1 MKSNHKQRLPI
12 GSNSVRRPA
21 TASAL
26 AIAIGLVLQGAA
38 PDAAAAEDQAEQN
51 SASTPIEEVVVQGV
65 RAAEINAREM
75 ERDKNNF
82 SSIITTDDAGNFADQ
97 NAAETLQR
105 LPGIT
110 LQRQEGEGRFINLRG
125 LGPSFTAVSMDGSEL
140 ANGSG
145 GDGTGEGRGFSLDS
159 VTADLLQAIVVN
171 KTLTPDMDLNSI
183 GGSVD
188 LRTVSALER
197 GKNTLKFKAQGIY
210 QDLGEETSPK
220 LTLQGT
226 RLFADNTFG
235 IAAAVSWEER
245 QTQGYETFTHD
256 SSLPRLVTV
265 GDDSMIIPFELQN
278 RQENARRERF
288 GGNLDLDWRPSE
300 SSRYYARYSRTEYTD
315 EDLAFRE
322 YYRFAQATGN
332 ELVYLDPANNIF
344 GIGDGELQHHVF
356 IQDGTVS
363 TDVYSLGGSNE
374 FGGSWTVDYDFARSN
389 GDFEKP
395 NARRVQFRIADLTM
409 LGSSGS
415 EFINGQMV
423 APQQLAEL
431 AGVSS
436 VPGSSGFGPSGY
448 QLGQDVQP
456 NELYDNIFI
465 EDSFRSDVVEQAS
478 VNLTKDF
485 DGGFVN
491 YLKTGAKLK
500 QRTRNRIKTRK
511 SVVPGAKA
519 VQGCAGDLACVA
531 AAGSELGDFDTRRL
545 DSRAFDHALITP
557 SEAERL
563 LALTRPIA
571 DNYDPTNSEVESTR
585 HNYDIEEDA
594 TAAYLMGDFQL
605 SDRSDVIVGV
615 RYERTD
621 FNSTGFL
628 SLRNDRE
635 ESADQLE
642 SFDIAVA
649 LPDTENSYD
658 GFFPS
663 LHYRNELNDRLLLR
677 ASAWTSFARP
687 DFDQARARFEVT
699 DRVIF
704 CNNDPAANLGAN
716 NCSDNPA
723 NLQGALPG
731 SVYTDEY
738 KRANL
743 EFAPQNSVTIGNPKL
758 QPAEARSLDLSLGW
772 YASKN
777 LFLQGALFYK
787 KIDDFIVEANGVN
800 LSLAQLPF
808 TVPVEQVD
816 RFVIPSD
823 LNLTNVRTFLNGD
836 SAEVYGAELTY
847 VQYFT
852 QGWLNNFF
860 IQSNLTWLD
869 SKADVGESVR
879 AGTVPLPEQADLTAN
894 ATVGWENDTFSVR
907 LVGNY
912 HGKFLKRVGACT
924 AADIA
929 ADASLG
935 LPQNC
940 RDWADVYQDSKTRF
954 DARAS
959 LKLWKKATLFFDA
972 TNITGEV
979 DYFYYQGNALTGGRQ
994 LFRSAD
1000 YGSTYELGLT
1010 VDF

>member
-1 MKSNHKQRLPI
+1 MASSDKRLSMSEN
-12 GSNSVRRPA
+12 GLRRRPA
-21 TASAL
+21 ASVL
-26 AIAIGLVLQGAA
+26 TVAIGLALQSVA
-38 PDAAAAEDQAEQN
+38 PCSAAEEQAEQN
-51 SASTPIEEVVVQGV
+51 ASAPPIEEVVVRGV

-125 LGPSFTAVSMDGSEL
+125 LGPSFTSVNMDGSEL

-145 GDGTGEGRGFSLDS
+145 GDGTDEGRGFSLDS

-188 LRTVSALER
+188 LRTVSALDR
-197 GKNTLKFKAQGIY
+197 GRNTLKVKAQGIY
-210 QDLGEETSPK
+210 QDLGEQTSPK
-220 LTLQGT
+220 LTVQGT
-226 RLFADNTFG
+226 RLFAEETFG
-235 IAAAVSWEER
+235 ISAAFSWEER
-245 QTQGYETFTHD
+245 ETQGYETFTHD

-265 GDDSMIIPFELQN
+265 GDESMIIPFELQN

-288 GGNLDLDWRPSE
+288 GGNLDFDWRPSE
-300 SSRYYARYSRTEYTD
+300 SARYYARYSRTEFTD

-322 YYRFAQATGN
+322 YYRFAQAAAN
-332 ELVYLDPANNIF
+332 EIVYLDPARNIF
-344 GIGDGELQHHVF
+344 GLGGGDLQQHVF
-356 IQDGTVS
+356 IQDGTVG
-363 TDVYSLGGSNE
+363 TEAYSLGGSNE
-374 FGGSWTVDYDFARSN
+374 FGGGWKMEYDLARSTA
-389 GDFEKP
+389 DFDKP
-395 NARRVQFRIADLTM
+395 DARRVQFRITDLTM
-409 LGSSGS
+409 LGSSGP
-415 EFINGQMV
+415 EFINGQVV

-431 AGVSS
+431 AGMSA
-436 VPGSSGFGPSGY
+436 VPGGSGLGPSGY
-448 QLGQDVQP
+448 RLGEQSQP
-456 NELYDNIFI
+456 NALYDNIFI
-465 EDSFRSDVVEQAS
+465 EDSFRHDVIEQAS

-485 DGGFVN
+485 DGGFID
-491 YLKTGAKLK
+491 YLKTGAKVKL
-500 QRTRNRIKTRK
+500 RTRDRIKTRK
-511 SVVPGAKA
+511 SVVPGDKA
-519 VQGCAGDLACVA
+519 VQGCAGNLQCVA
-531 AAGSELGDFDTRRL
+531 AAGSVLGDFDTRRL
-545 DSRAFDHALITP
+545 DSPAFDHSLITA
-557 SEAERL
+557 SEAQRL

-571 DNYDPTNSEVESTR
+571 DNFDTGNNEVESTR
-585 HNYDIEEDA
+585 HNYEIEEDA
-594 TAAYLMGDFQL
+594 TAAYLMGNFL
-605 SDRSDVIVGV
+605 LNERSGVIVGL

-642 SFDIAVA
+642 SFDIALP

-658 GFFPS
+658 GLFPS
-663 LHYRNELNDRLLLR
+663 VHYRNELSDTLLLR

-738 KRANL
+738 KRTHL
-743 EFAPQNSVTIGNPKL
+743 EFAPQNSVTVGNPKL
-758 QPAEARSLDLSLGW
+758 RPADAKSLDLSLGW
-772 YASKN
+772 YASRN

-787 KIDDFIVEANGVN
+787 NIDDFIVEANGVN
-800 LSLAQLPF
+800 IALDRLPF
-808 TVPVEQVD
+808 GVPVDQVG
-816 RFVIPSD
+816 RFVIPAD
-823 LNLTNVRTFLNGD
+823 VNLTNVRTFLNGD

-852 QGWLNNFF
+852 TGWLNHFF

-869 SKADVGESVR
+869 SKADVGDTVR
-879 AGTVPLPEQADLTAN
+879 VGKVSLPEQADLTAN
-894 ATVGWENDTFSVR
+894 ATLGWENDVFSVR

-912 HGKFLKRVGACT
+912 HSKLLKRIGACT
-924 AADIA
+924 ASDIA
-929 ADASLG
+929 ADAALG
-935 LPQNC
+935 LPQEC
-940 RDWADVYQDSKTRF
+940 QKWADIYQGSQTRL

-959 LKLWKKATLFFDA
+959 LKLWSKATLFFDA
-972 TNITGEV
+972 TNLTDKV
-979 DYFYYQGNALTGGRQ
+979 DYFYYQGNALAGGRQ

>member
-1 MKSNHKQRLPI
+1 MASRNKKHSTI
-12 GSNSVRRPA
+12 GSQALRSRPA
-21 TASAL
+21 ASTL
-26 AIAIGLVLQGAA
+26 
-38 PDAAAAEDQAEQN
+38 AAAVGVALHSVAPGLAAQEQAEQSSSN
-51 SASTPIEEVVVQGV
+51 APIEEIVVRGV

-75 ERDKNNF
+75 EREKNNF

-110 LQRQEGEGRFINLRG
+110 LQREEGEGRFINLRG

-145 GDGTGEGRGFSLDS
+145 GDGTAEGRGFSLDS

-188 LRTVSALER
+188 LRTVSALDR
-197 GKNTLKFKAQGIY
+197 GRNTLKLKAQGIY
-210 QDLGEETSPK
+210 QDLGEQTSPK

-226 RLFADNTFG
+226 RLLAEETFG
-235 IAAAVSWEER
+235 VSAAFSWEER
-245 QTQGYETFTHD
+245 ETQGYETFTHD
-256 SSLPRLVTV
+256 SSRPRLVTV
-265 GDDSMIIPFELQN
+265 GQQSMIVPFELQN

-288 GGNLDLDWRPSE
+288 GGNLDFDWRPTDH
-300 SSRYYARYSRTEYTD
+300 SRYFARYSRTEFTD

-322 YYRFAQATGN
+322 YYRFAQASAN
-332 ELVYLDPANNIF
+332 EIVYLDPGNNTF
-344 GIGDGELQHHVF
+344 GMGGGDLQQHVF
-356 IQDGTVS
+356 FQDGTVATEAFS
-363 TDVYSLGGSNE
+363 VGGSNE
-374 FGGSWTVDYDFARSN
+374 LGGGWKMEYDLSRSN
-389 GDFEKP
+389 ADFDKP
-395 NARRVQFRIADLTM
+395 DARRVQFRIADLTM
-409 LGSSGS
+409 LGRSGS

-431 AGVSS
+431 AGVTA
-436 VPGSSGFGPSGY
+436 VPGSSGFGPAGY
-448 QLGQDVQP
+448 RLGELTQA
-456 NELYDNIFI
+456 NALYDNIFM
-465 EDSFRSDVVEQAS
+465 EDSFRNDVIEQAS
-478 VNLTKDF
+478 FNLTKTF
-485 DGGFVN
+485 DQGFID
-491 YLKTGAKLK
+491 YLKTGGKVKL
-500 QRTRNRIKTRK
+500 RTRDRIKTRK
-511 SVVPGAKA
+511 SVVPGDKA
-519 VQGCAGDLACVA
+519 IQGCAGDLDCVA
-531 AAGSELGDFDTRRL
+531 AARSVLGDFDTRRL
-545 DSRAFDHALITP
+545 DSPAFDHALITP
-557 SEAERL
+557 SEAARL

-571 DNYDPTNSEVESTR
+571 DNFDPTNSEVESTR
-585 HNYDIEEDA
+585 HNYEIEEDA
-594 TAAYLMGDFQL
+594 TAAYLMGNFRL
-605 SDRSDVIVGV
+605 SERSDMIVGM

-635 ESADQLE
+635 ESTDQLE
-642 SFDIAVA
+642 SFDIAVP
-649 LPDTENSYD
+649 LPDTRNSYD
-658 GFFPS
+658 GLFPS
-663 LHYRNELNDRLLLR
+663 LHYRSELSDKLLLR

-699 DRVIF
+699 DRVTF

-723 NLQGALPG
+723 NLQGSLPS

-738 KRANL
+738 KRTHL
-743 EFAPQNSVTIGNPKL
+743 EFAPQNSVTVGNPKL
-758 QPAEARSLDLSLGW
+758 QPADAKNLDLSLGW
-772 YASKN
+772 YANRN

-800 LSLAQLPF
+800 IALDQLPF
-808 TVPVEQVD
+808 SVPVNLVE
-816 RFVIPSD
+816 RFVIPGD
-823 LNLTNVRTFLNGD
+823 VNLTNVRTFLNGD

-852 QGWLNNFF
+852 EGWLNHFF
-860 IQSNLTWLD
+860 VQSNLTWLD
-869 SKADVGESVR
+869 SKAEVGDTVR
-879 AGTVPLPEQADLTAN
+879 VGNVPLPEQADVTAN
-894 ATVGWENDTFSVR
+894 ATVGWENDVFSVR

-912 HGKFLKRVGACT
+912 RSKLLKRIGACT
-924 AADIA
+924 AADVA
-929 ADASLG
+929 ADAALG

-940 RDWADVYQDSKTRF
+940 QTWADIYQGSQTRL

-959 LKLWKKATLFFDA
+959 VRLWRKATLFFDA
-972 TNITGEV
+972 TNITDKV
-979 DYFYYQGNALTGGRQ
+979 DYFYYQGNALSGGRQ